1 MVVSAVACAFAEPPI
16 TPVQILWV
24 NMITAVTL
32 ALALAFEPTEP
43 GIMDRPPRPRNE
55 PILSGYLLWRIT
67 FVAVVVAAASQYL
80 FLRELAI
87 GRSPELARTLA
98 VNTLVAGQV
107 FYLFNA
113 RYLLAPSLGA
123 RQLLSNRAALIAVA
137 VLLVFQAVFT
147 YLPLFQTWFGTA
159 ALRPAHWVWV
169 LGAGVAVFALVE
181 IEKTV
186 VRRRRGRNPG

>member
-1 MVVSAVACAFAEPPI
+1 MVVSAVAVAFAEPPI

-32 ALALAFEPTEP
+32 ALALAFEPAEP

-67 FVAVVVAAASQYL
+67 FVAVIVAAASQYL

-107 FYLFNA
+107 FYLFSA

-159 ALRPAHWVWV
+159 ALGPAHWVWV

>member
-1 MVVSAVACAFAEPPI
+1 
-16 TPVQILWV
+16 
-24 NMITAVTL
+24 
-32 ALALAFEPTEP
+32 
-43 GIMDRPPRPRNE
+43 
-55 PILSGYLLWRIT
+55 
-67 FVAVVVAAASQYL
+67 VAAASQYL
-80 FLRELAI
+80 FLRELGL

-123 RQLLSNRAALIAVA
+123 RQLLSNRAALVAVA

-159 ALRPAHWVWV
+159 GLRPAHWLWV